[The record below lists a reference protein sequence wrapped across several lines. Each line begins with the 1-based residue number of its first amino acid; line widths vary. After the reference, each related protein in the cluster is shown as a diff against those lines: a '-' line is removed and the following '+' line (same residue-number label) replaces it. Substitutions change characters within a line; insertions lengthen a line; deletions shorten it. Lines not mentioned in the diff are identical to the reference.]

1 MMLRPELL
9 ALAFFLVP
17 VFSFSS
23 TLDAEGF
30 QTNDDGSIIIQ
41 RPRFENGKRIHAF
54 SSNVPRICESFGL
67 RGYDFGHW
75 FETERI
81 QGESMTFLGSDQTP
95 RGDFSRAEVIRW
107 VLCRAQDA
115 GVASLV
121 SKRAAIAQLNLN
133 EFEIQSPAFL
143 GPEGVPL
150 PIASASHFDGVCR
163 LYGFDRYSPRG
174 YALSEL
180 EKHER
185 KKSRGTLLVSI
196 ASGGGIRSFVRPWKS
211 SDFENSSGSGSLKK
225 IKTITCV
232 RGAVYVPKSPLKLA
246 SAHLYLSE
254 ISKTLDPV
262 WGTIIS
268 SIGDWMNS
276 EYPLEAWQKEDRG
289 PQAAGRFLI
298 LHWLQDFFERYDSD
312 WFRSTV
318 QGRYRELMESLA
330 HEGWSDDQSL
340 DPRAGTQ
347 IALKLFGLILQK
359 GALPRLDRVEDK
371 VWASEMISRTSLLI
385 AIRDA
390 GLAGAPEFES
400 WIQQWNAGEQI
411 RKSWFQFQSLS
422 DAGRVIDVLGRY
434 IQRCYRN

>member
-1 MMLRPELL
+1 MKFIPLL
-9 ALAFFLVP
+9 FAFGVLLLP

-23 TLDAEGF
+23 PLDAEGF
-30 QTNDDGSIIIQ
+30 QTNDDGSVVIQ

-75 FETERI
+75 FETETI
-81 QGESMTFLGSDQTP
+81 QGESMTFLGSDQPP
-95 RGDFSRAEVIRW
+95 RGNFARAKVIRW

-143 GPEGVPL
+143 GPDGVPL

-174 YALSEL
+174 YVLSEL
-180 EKHER
+180 EKHEKR
-185 KKSRGTLLVSI
+185 KSRGKLLVSI
-196 ASGGGIRSFVRPWKS
+196 ASGGGIRSFVRPWNR
-211 SDFENSSGSGSLKK
+211 SDFENSGGSGSLKK
-225 IKTITCV
+225 LKTIICV
-232 RGAVYVPKSPLKLA
+232 RGSVFAPKSLLKLA

-262 WGTIIS
+262 WGTIIA
-268 SIGDWMNS
+268 SIGEWMNS
-276 EYPLEAWQKEDRG
+276 EYPLETWQKEDRG
-289 PQAAGRFLI
+289 PHAAGRFLI
-298 LHWLQDFFERYDSD
+298 LYWLQDFFERYDSD

-318 QGRYRELMESLA
+318 QGRYRDLMESLA
-330 HEGWSDDQSL
+330 REGWADDQSL

-347 IALKLFGLILQK
+347 NALKLFGLILQK

-371 VWASEMISRTSLLI
+371 IWASEMISRTSLLI

-400 WIQQWNAGEQI
+400 WIQHWNSGEQI